1 MTLPPRIL
9 LVEDDPT
16 SQAFLRTALRA
27 LPAVVDT
34 AGSVA
39 TAATLALEHRYDL
52 WLIDAHL
59 PDGSGA
65 DLLARL
71 RGQGATVPA
80 LAHTAAVDAQLT
92 RVLRAQGFDDVI
104 GKPLPANQLRQQV
117 AARLGLDAL
126 AGDASDGGEPGAHS
140 ETPLPAW
147 DDVAA
152 ARALNGQSTHVAA
165 LRALFVAELPAVCA
179 TIASAAREGDRVQL
193 AEQLHRLRASC
204 GFTGAALL
212 GEAVAFLHEHA
223 DCEAALCRFEMAVET
238 TLEQAG
244 D

>member
-1 MTLPPRIL
+1 MTVPPRIL

-16 SQAFLRTALRA
+16 SQDFLRTALRA
-27 LPAVVDT
+27 LPALVDA

-39 TAATLALEHRYDL
+39 SAVTLALEHRYDL

-80 LAHTAAVDAQLT
+80 LAHSAAVDAQLT
-92 RVLRAQGFDDVI
+92 RVLRAQGFDGVI
-104 GKPLPANQLRQQV
+104 GKPLPAEQLRQQV
-117 AARLGLDAL
+117 AARLGLGLRDEPEPDA
-126 AGDASDGGEPGAHS
+126 GEPGEHPD
-140 ETPLPAW
+140 TPLPAW

-152 ARALNGQSTHVAA
+152 ARALNGQATHVAA
-165 LRALFVAELPAVCA
+165 LRALFVAELPAA
-179 TIASAAREGDRVQL
+179 AADIACAARGGDSAQL
-193 AEQLHRLRASC
+193 SAQLHRLRASC

-212 GEAVAFLHEHA
+212 GEAVAFLHEHC
-223 DCEAALCRFEMAVET
+223 DCEAALQRFEMAVET
-238 TLEQAG
+238 TLAQAG